1 MTQIIEFKNEMTFD
15 SAEVWPWREGKNSA
29 YKHGDFLEV
38 DFILSGNGTQ
48 IINDELYSVQ
58 AGDILIHNAGVLRD
72 ESLMHFAQVDML
84 CLAVKNF
91 KLPGRPANELLPK
104 KIFPKIP
111 CQSAAG
117 ELAQLYKIV
126 QEGDDGANE
135 ATRKI
140 LLIVC
145 KAINSIGRAMSDEKF
160 FLAERVRKHIEEHYD
175 EYLTLDELYKGV
187 PYDEYY
193 IGRLFKKAT
202 GFSPKRYVL
211 RRRISIAQ
219 SLLINTSLLLTE
231 ISSRVG
237 YDDPNYFGRRFKKI
251 IGMSPLLYRKKWR
264 ELSAG
269 SVPSDV

>member
-15 SAEVWPWREGKNSA
+15 SAEVWHWREGKHSA

-117 ELAQLYKIV
+117 DLAQLYKIV
-126 QEGDDGANE
+126 QQGDERANE

-140 LLIVC
+140 LLTVC
-145 KAINSIGRAMSDEKF
+145 KAVNSIARTMSDEKF
-160 FLAERVRKHIEEHYD
+160 FLAERVRKYIEENYD
-175 EYLTLDELYKGV
+175 EYLTLDELYEGI

-193 IGRLFKKAT
+193 IGRLFKKVT
-202 GFSPKRYVL
+202 GFSPKRYIL

-237 YDDPNYFGRRFKKI
+237 YDDPNYFGKKFKKV
-251 IGMSPLLYRKKWR
+251 IGMSPRFYREKWR
-264 ELSAG
+264 EVFG
-269 SVPSDV
+269 SSVAYDK